1 MKANGKHPPEC
12 ETFEDYLKAYPGEE
26 GIVGGDEM
34 RIRQVVTN
42 LASNACK
49 FTPAGGTLTIRTKLL
64 FPSDDYPELPLQ
76 KDTDSPP
83 VQPDASDANPHTE
96 LDLERGEH
104 ELNAKALDKHNAT
117 HHKGLLEMIVIR
129 IEVQDTGYGIKRADL
144 QKGRLFCE

>member
-104 ELNAKALDKHNAT
+104 ELDSTISPLGSSLYWRTPRSRSTTTPEAASSSVLS
-117 HHKGLLEMIVIR
+117 
-129 IEVQDTGYGIKRADL
+129 DT
-144 QKGRLFCE
+144 